1 MLDKGS
7 RVCEHLLTRARGECE
22 RLFCKTMKTVFLGEE
37 GHAGN
42 NGFIVMGANTHSPPD
57 ERLGAYTNYFDDV
70 NPGQGVD
77 AWLEIWDYRG
87 GCSFRG
93 FVGGR
98 GDQKS
103 LFAFF
108 DPSIIGRDLKQG
120 YATKFKLTSKQTTN
134 MT

>member
-1 MLDKGS
+1 MLDNRS
-7 RVCEHLLTRARGECE
+7 PAREHLLTCPRGECE

-42 NGFIVMGANTHSPPD
+42 NGFIAMGANTHSPPD

-120 YATKFKLTSKQTTN
+120 YATKSQSTSKQTTN
-134 MT
+134 TT

>member
-1 MLDKGS
+1 LFIN
-7 RVCEHLLTRARGECE
+7 EHLLTPLRGECE

-57 ERLGAYTNYFDDV
+57 ERLDAYTNYYGHV

-93 FVGGR
+93 FVGGK
-98 GDQKS
+98 GDSKS

-108 DPSIIGRDLKQG
+108 DSSIIGRDLKQG
-120 YATKFKLTSKQTTN
+120 YTARSYTYFYS
-134 MT
+134 